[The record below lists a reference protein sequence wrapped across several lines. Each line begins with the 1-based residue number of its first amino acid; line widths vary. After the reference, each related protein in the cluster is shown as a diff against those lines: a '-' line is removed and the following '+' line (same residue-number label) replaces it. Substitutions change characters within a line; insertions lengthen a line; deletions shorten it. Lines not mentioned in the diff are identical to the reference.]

1 MGLIRKLK
9 EKFRKKR
16 KEVKEEIK
24 VAVKEELTEVKKDLK
39 SYFYH
44 NKDGIVNFKDL
55 TSYLRDEFKDFL
67 DEDDNGEIEVSE
79 VKHRI
84 EQVYEFAKR

>member
-39 SYFYH
+39 SYFDH
-44 NKDGIVNFKDL
+44 NKDGIPIL
-55 TSYLRDEFKDFL
+55 QFL
-67 DEDDNGEIEVSE
+67 HYHLHLKSL
-79 VKHRI
+79 
-84 EQVYEFAKR
+84 